1 MVQAGGGPP
10 QSALIRRDSRTLRHW
25 VSGKPVE
32 DPPKDKAGNLLL
44 AGAAAG
50 GVSKFCTAPID
61 RVKLMYQ
68 VSPDRVFSV
77 SAAMSTAQRIV
88 NTSGVMG
95 LWRGNSIAVLRD
107 VPYAAIIFSSYAM
120 IEESICGHLQRS
132 PDVWS
137 RSAAGGT
144 AGAIAT
150 CLTYP
155 LDVLRARFGAEWEGK
170 PRYGSYYQGVR
181 EILRSEGAAALFAGL
196 RPTLLGIMPYSAL
209 SFAAFETF
217 KAALHAWNVQQHA
230 ASSSARSRGGGV
242 GSGSTTGS
250 SSSGGGSGGG
260 GSSSSTFSSTFSS
273 NFSSRSG
280 SSGNSGGIG
289 SGSGSGSGGGGG
301 GQLYSPYELSVAQKL
316 AAGGVAGLFAQS
328 STYPLHVVRRRMQ
341 AGHGGYHSTWHAL
354 RSIYVNEGVAG
365 GLYKGLTLTFVKG
378 PLQSAIGFTV
388 NDYCKKVL
396 GERYPMRSEGT
407 LRV

>member
-260 GSSSSTFSSTFSS
+260 G
-273 NFSSRSG
+273 
-280 SSGNSGGIG
+280 
-289 SGSGSGSGGGGG
+289 
-301 GQLYSPYELSVAQKL
+301 QLYSPYELSVAQKL

>member
-217 KAALHAWNVQQHA
+217 KAALHAWN
-230 ASSSARSRGGGV
+230 
-242 GSGSTTGS
+242 
-250 SSSGGGSGGG
+250 
-260 GSSSSTFSSTFSS
+260 
-273 NFSSRSG
+273 
-280 SSGNSGGIG
+280 
-289 SGSGSGSGGGGG
+289 
-301 GQLYSPYELSVAQKL
+301 LYSPYELSVAQKL

>member
-1 MVQAGGGPP
+1 MADRAGGGPA

-120 IEESICGHLQRS
+120 IEESICGRLQHS

-137 RSAAGGT
+137 RSAAGGA

-217 KAALHAWNVQQHA
+217 KAAIHAWNVQQHA
-230 ASSSARSRGGGV
+230 AQEGAAASAAAAAAAAPAAP
-242 GSGSTTGS
+242 SGAGAAAAAGAGAGAAAGAAAAAAAAAVASSTTPV
-250 SSSGGGSGGG
+250 
-260 GSSSSTFSSTFSS
+260 
-273 NFSSRSG
+273 SSR
-280 SSGNSGGIG
+280 
-289 SGSGSGSGGGGG
+289 
-301 GQLYSPYELSVAQKL
+301 L
-316 AAGGVAGLFAQS
+316 
-328 STYPLHVVRRRMQ
+328 RR
-341 AGHGGYHSTWHAL
+341 
-354 RSIYVNEGVAG
+354 N
-365 GLYKGLTLTFVKG
+365 
-378 PLQSAIGFTV
+378 
-388 NDYCKKVL
+388 
-396 GERYPMRSEGT
+396 
-407 LRV
+407 